1 MLAAERRKFI
11 LDLLRKDGRVLATEL
26 SAQLGTSED
35 TIRRDL
41 REMAA
46 DGLINRV
53 HGGALLRSP
62 DETSYSHREKHLNPA
77 KVGIAQRAVQLIQPG
92 MVVFLTGGTT
102 NVQLAAAIPP
112 DLKATVI
119 THNPAVA
126 VALGDHQFVDVIM
139 IGGRIFKRS
148 MVTVGGEA
156 LDTIRGMHADLCM
169 LGVCSLHPEKG
180 ITIPDMEESIISRAV
195 IEQSADVAALAT
207 INKLGTASYFTVGKI
222 QELDMII
229 TEKNAPADLLQPYK
243 DLGIEII
250 Q

>member
-1 MLAAERRKFI
+1 MLAAERRNYI
-11 LDLLRKDGRVLATEL
+11 LELLHKDGRVLAAEL
-26 SAQLGTSED
+26 STRLGTSED

-41 REMAA
+41 REMAGE
-46 DGLINRV
+46 GLIQRV

-62 DETSYSHREKHLNPA
+62 DETSYSHRQKNLSAA
-77 KVGIAQRAVQLIQPG
+77 KIGIAQRAARLVQND

-102 NVQLAAAIPP
+102 NVQLATALAKDI
-112 DLKATVI
+112 KATVI

-126 VALGDHQFVDVIM
+126 VALGDHERIEVIL
-139 IGGRIFKRS
+139 IGGRLFKRS

-156 LDTIRGMHADLCM
+156 LQSIRGMHADLCM

-180 ITIPDMEESIISRAV
+180 ITIPDMEESIISRAM

-207 INKLGTASYFTVGKI
+207 VNKLGTASHFTVGKI
-222 QELDMII
+222 QELEMII
-229 TEKNAPADLLQPYK
+229 TEKNAPDELLQPYR
-243 DLGIEII
+243 DLGIEIV